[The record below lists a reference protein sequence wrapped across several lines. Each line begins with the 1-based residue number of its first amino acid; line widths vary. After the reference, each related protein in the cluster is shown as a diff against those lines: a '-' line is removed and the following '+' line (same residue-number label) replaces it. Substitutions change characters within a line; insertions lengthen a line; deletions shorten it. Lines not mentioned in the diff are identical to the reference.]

1 MTNKIPFAIGAGLA
15 GAALLLMAL
24 SGLPALMVL
33 LYLVPF
39 PLFLAGLM
47 LGLGPLAI
55 GGMAGTAIVFAL
67 GGPVPGL
74 AFPVLFVL
82 PALVIVRQALLSRT
96 GPDGTTEWYPP
107 GLLAGWLAIMAA
119 GALTIVD
126 LALLGA
132 DGGLEGVIADTL
144 PRVLE
149 QIAGGD
155 PPPELKAGIERMTRT
170 LPAMMGWVWMGIT
183 ALNAVIAQNVAQK
196 ANKALR
202 PTPDYVRIETPGW
215 LVYALALAAVLGLAG
230 PDRLDYLG
238 ANAAA
243 ILALPYFLVGLAV
256 AHSFARRT
264 SGRTLVLA
272 GFYIALIL
280 LGDIAMFA
288 VSALGLA
295 EQFIHLRRRWAG
307 PGPV

>member
-1 MTNKIPFAIGAGLA
+1 MTNKLPFAIGAGLA
-15 GAALLLMAL
+15 GAALLLLAL

-47 LGLGPLAI
+47 LGLGALAI
-55 GGMAGTAIVFAL
+55 AGVAGTALVLAL

-96 GPDGTTEWYPP
+96 NQDGTTEWYPP

-119 GALTIVD
+119 SVLVVVD
-126 LALLGA
+126 LAFLGA
-132 DGGLEGVIADTL
+132 DGGLEGVIAETL

-155 PPPELKAGIERMTRT
+155 PPAELKAGVERMART
-170 LPAMMGWVWMGIT
+170 LPAMMAWVWMGIT

-196 ANKALR
+196 GNKALR
-202 PTPDYVRIETPGW
+202 PTPGYGRIEAPGW
-215 LVYALALAAVLGLAG
+215 LAYALAVAVVLGLVG

-243 ILALPYFLVGLAV
+243 IFALPFFLVGLAV
-256 AHSFARRT
+256 AHAFARR
-264 SGRTLVLA
+264 SSRRVLVLA
-272 GFYIALIL
+272 VFYIALIL

-307 PGPV
+307 P

>member
-1 MTNKIPFAIGAGLA
+1 MTNKLPFAIGAGLA
-15 GAALLLMAL
+15 GAALLLLAL

-55 GGMAGTAIVFAL
+55 AGVVGTALVLVL

-74 AFPVLFVL
+74 AFPALFVV

-96 GPDGTTEWYPP
+96 GQDGTTEWYPP

-119 GALTIVD
+119 AALAVVDIVF
-126 LALLGA
+126 LGA
-132 DGGLEGVIADTL
+132 DDGLEGVIAETL
-144 PRVLE
+144 PRVLQ

-155 PPPELKAGIERMTRT
+155 PPAELKAGIERMTRT
-170 LPAMMGWVWMGIT
+170 LPAMMAWVWMGIT

-202 PTPDYVRIETPGW
+202 PTPDYVRIEAPVW
-215 LVYALALAAVLGLAG
+215 MAYALALAVVLGLVG

-243 ILALPYFLVGLAV
+243 IFALPFFFVGLAV
-256 AHSFARRT
+256 AHAFARR
-264 SGRTLVLA
+264 SSRRGAGLA

-288 VSALGLA
+288 VSTLGLA

-307 PGPV
+307 P